1 MHDLKETA
9 KLVGISL
16 AIVLGII
23 FGVKVVSESHNKTL
37 QDWKDTQTEIQIR
50 EDLYRQN
57 LQDAFLQNGG

>member
-23 FGVKVVSESHNKTL
+23 FGVKVMSESHDKTL
-37 QDWKDTQTEIQIR
+37 QDWKDTQTGIQIR
-50 EDLYRQN
+50 EDLYKQR
-57 LQDAFLQNGG
+57 LHESFQNGG

>member
-23 FGVKVVSESHNKTL
+23 FGAKVVSESHDKTL
-37 QDWKDTQTEIQIR
+37 QDWKDTQTGIQIR
-50 EDLYRQN
+50 EDLYKQN